1 MSKNYESESKNSRN
15 YTGTHYESCNTEH
28 QLRRKVMTKKKKS
41 ILSDQRFIVLLV
53 IIVLFAIFSFK
64 SREFRQYT
72 TILSMLDFS
81 YYDLL
86 MAIGVTFPLIT
97 GGVDLSIGTG
107 MVCYALIAGSLVR
120 NNNLPVVLAMLLCIV
135 LGIIVGAANGVL
147 IGIMNLPPF
156 LATLCT
162 CMITRGAGSLCSA
175 TPWPGLTQEGGWFHS
190 IFKITVGT
198 GRSASRYPIGF
209 LWMIIL
215 VLVMEYVLN
224 HTKFGRYTIAIGSNK
239 EAAALS
245 GINVK
250 FYHVMVYVVCGLFT
264 GLAAIAYAAVTP
276 TVQPG
281 TGAGLEMDAIGGVFV
296 GGVAA
301 TGGYG
306 SVIGTLAG
314 IFVIML
320 LKTGLPYIGLQ
331 ANWQQ
336 IITGAV
342 LIIAV
347 LIDIMKEKKAA
358 AK

>member
-1 MSKNYESESKNSRN
+1 MAN
-15 YTGTHYESCNTEH
+15 NT
-28 QLRRKVMTKKKKS
+28 TKKAGSNKS
-41 ILSDQRFIVLLV
+41 FIDRMGGQKFIVLLV
-53 IIVLFAIFSFK
+53 VIALFIFFCAMSPN
-64 SREFRQYT
+64 FRKYT
-72 TILSMLDFS
+72 TFINILDFS
-81 YYDLL
+81 YYIVL
-86 MAIGVTFPLIT
+86 MAIGVAFPLMT

-107 MVCYALIAGSLVR
+107 MVAYALIAGTLIR
-120 NNNLPVVLAMLLCIV
+120 NNNCPVALAMLICIV
-135 LGIIVGAANGVL
+135 LGIAVGALNGVL
-147 IGIMNLPPF
+147 IGVMNLPPF

-175 TPWPGLTQEGGWFHS
+175 TPWPGLTQPGGWFHT
-190 IFKITVGT
+190 IFKVTVGT
-198 GRSASRYPIGF
+198 GRSASRYPLGF

-215 VLVMEYVLN
+215 VLVMEYILN

-245 GINVK
+245 GINTK
-250 FYHVMVYVVCGLFT
+250 FYHVMVYVVCGLLT

-306 SVIGTLAG
+306 SVIGTFVG

-336 IITGAV
+336 IITGLV
-342 LIIAV
+342 LIVAV
-347 LIDIMKEKKAA
+347 LIDIIKEKKKAA
-358 AK
+358 M

>member
-1 MSKNYESESKNSRN
+1 
-15 YTGTHYESCNTEH
+15 
-28 QLRRKVMTKKKKS
+28 MTKKKS
-41 ILSDQRFIVLLV
+41 ILSDQRFIVVLV
-53 IIVLFAIFSFK
+53 IIVLVAIFSGLSK
-64 SREFRQYT
+64 EFRQYST
-72 TILSMLDFS
+72 LLSLLDFS

-107 MVCYALIAGSLVR
+107 MVCYALISGTLIR
-120 NNNLPVVLAMLLCIV
+120 NNGLPVVAAMLLCIV
-135 LGIIVGAANGVL
+135 LGLIVGLLNGVL
-147 IGIMNLPPF
+147 IGVMNLPPF

-175 TPWPGLTQEGGWFHS
+175 TPWPALTQEGGWFHS

-198 GRSASRYPIGF
+198 GRSADRYPLGF
-209 LWMIIL
+209 LWMILLVIL
-215 VLVMEYVLN
+215 MEFVLF

-301 TGGYG
+301 SGGYG
-306 SVIGTLAG
+306 SVLGTFVG

-336 IITGAV
+336 IITGVV
-342 LIIAV
+342 LIVAV
-347 LIDIMKEKKAA
+347 LIDILKEKKRV
-358 AK
+358 

>member
-1 MSKNYESESKNSRN
+1 
-15 YTGTHYESCNTEH
+15 
-28 QLRRKVMTKKKKS
+28 MTKKKKS

-86 MAIGVTFPLIT
+86 MAIGVSFPLIT

-147 IGIMNLPPF
+147 IGIMNLPPS
-156 LATLCT
+156 CV
-162 CMITRGAGSLCSA
+162 S
-175 TPWPGLTQEGGWFHS
+175 PGQGVALHRDPAPRVIIHVQSVARNGGRFHS
-190 IFKITVGT
+190 IFKITVGK

-276 TVQPG
+276 TVQHG

>member
-1 MSKNYESESKNSRN
+1 MPGSSGN
-15 YTGTHYESCNTEH
+15 
-28 QLRRKVMTKKKKS
+28 
-41 ILSDQRFIVLLV
+41 
-53 IIVLFAIFSFK
+53 A
-64 SREFRQYT
+64 
-72 TILSMLDFS
+72 
-81 YYDLL
+81 DL
-86 MAIGVTFPLIT
+86 
-97 GGVDLSIGTG
+97 
-107 MVCYALIAGSLVR
+107 
-120 NNNLPVVLAMLLCIV
+120 IV
-135 LGIIVGAANGVL
+135 LGIAVGALNGVL
-147 IGIMNLPPF
+147 IGVMNLPPF

-175 TPWPGLTQEGGWFHS
+175 TPWPGLTQDGGWFHT
-190 IFKITVGT
+190 IFKVTVGT
-198 GRSASRYPIGF
+198 GRSASRYPLGF

-215 VLVMEYVLN
+215 VLLMEYILN

-239 EAAALS
+239 RQQPFW
-245 GINVK
+245 NQYKV
-250 FYHVMVYVVCGLFT
+250 YHVMVYVVCGLFT

-306 SVIGTLAG
+306 SVIGTFVG

-336 IITGAV
+336 IITGIV
-342 LIIAV
+342 LIVAV
-347 LIDIMKEKKAA
+347 LIDILKEKKAA
-358 AK
+358 H

>member
-1 MSKNYESESKNSRN
+1 
-15 YTGTHYESCNTEH
+15 
-28 QLRRKVMTKKKKS
+28 MTKKKKS

-53 IIVLFAIFSFK
+53 IIVLCAIFSGLSK
-64 SREFRQYT
+64 EFRQYT

-107 MVCYALIAGSLVR
+107 MVAYALIAGTLIR
-120 NNNLPVVLAMLLCIV
+120 NNNCPVALAMIICIV
-135 LGIIVGAANGVL
+135 LGIAVGALNGVL
-147 IGIMNLPPF
+147 IGVMNLPPF

-175 TPWPGLTQEGGWFHS
+175 TPWPGLTQPGGWFHS
-190 IFKITVGT
+190 IFKVTVGT
-198 GRSASRYPIGF
+198 GRSASRYPLGF

-215 VLVMEYVLN
+215 VLLMEYILN

-245 GINVK
+245 GINTK
-250 FYHVMVYVVCGLFT
+250 FYH
-264 GLAAIAYAAVTP
+264 
-276 TVQPG
+276 
-281 TGAGLEMDAIGGVFV
+281 GLEMDAIGGVFV

-306 SVIGTLAG
+306 SVIGTFVG

-336 IITGAV
+336 IITGIV
-342 LIIAV
+342 LIVAV
-347 LIDIMKEKKAA
+347 LIDILKEKKAA
-358 AK
+358 H

>member
-1 MSKNYESESKNSRN
+1 
-15 YTGTHYESCNTEH
+15 
-28 QLRRKVMTKKKKS
+28 MTKKKKS
-41 ILSDQRFIVLLV
+41 IISDQRFIVLLV
-53 IIVLFAIFSFK
+53 IIALCAIFSIMSK
-64 SREFRQYT
+64 EFRQYT

-107 MVCYALIAGSLVR
+107 MVCYALIAGTMVR
-120 NNNLPVVLAMLLCIV
+120 SHGWPVAAAMVLCIV
-135 LGIIVGAANGVL
+135 LGLVVGALNGVL

-162 CMITRGAGSLCSA
+162 CMITRG
-175 TPWPGLTQEGGWFHS
+175 
-190 IFKITVGT
+190 T

-215 VLVMEYVLN
+215 VLLMEFVLN

-250 FYHVMVYVVCGLFT
+250 FYHVMVYVVCGLFV

-306 SVIGTLAG
+306 SVIGTFVG

-336 IITGAV
+336 IITGLV

-347 LIDIMKEKKAA
+347 LIDIIKEKKKAA
-358 AK
+358 LN